1 MTRKFSNPLWFSFIF
16 ALAIVLTPQA
26 FAAEV
31 IVDDFSDGG
40 LVEVIDSFD
49 TCEYDMRLASVLGG
63 IRGIFVC
70 RDSGSGQ
77 STGQANPTPSE
88 FLFRLNEAGGSAG
101 TTYDNDGA
109 LLGGLDITDSGNN
122 DGIILQIL
130 SSDSQVT
137 GFIHAS
143 DTSGNFGIHQFIIPA
158 TISPTTVSIPLLLVT
173 DTNSAGPVNFASLGF
188 LGVSFEGEQLGA
200 SDSDF
205 ILGSISTDALQAS
218 ADLSISK
225 SDNIDPIIA
234 GNQLLYTVTVNN
246 AGPDDATGVVVT
258 DTLPAGVTFV
268 SSTPPICV
276 DSGGIL
282 TCTIGTIA
290 ASDFEQVFIEVTVN
304 PGTTGDNM
312 NTVVVFSN
320 TMD

>member
-1 MTRKFSNPLWFSFIF
+1 MNRKFSKPFWLSMIF
-16 ALAIVLTPQA
+16 ALTILITPQA
-26 FAAEV
+26 FAVEV

-40 LVEVIDSFD
+40 LVEVTDSFD

-63 IRGIFVC
+63 IRGIFAC
-70 RDSGSGQ
+70 RDSGSGL

-101 TTYDNDGA
+101 TTYDNNGA
-109 LLGGLDITDSGNN
+109 LLGGLDITDGGNN

-143 DTSGNFGIHQFIIPA
+143 DTGGNFGIHQFIIPA
-158 TISPTTVSIPLLLVT
+158 TASPTTVSIPLLLVT
-173 DTNSAGPVNFASLGF
+173 DTNSAGPVNFASLDF

-205 ILGSISTDALQAS
+205 ILGSISTDALPEA

-225 SDNIDPIIA
+225 SDTPDPVVA
-234 GNQLLYTVTVNN
+234 GNMVIYTVTVTN
-246 AGPDDATGVVVT
+246 AGPNDAQGVFVT
-258 DTLPAGVTFV
+258 DTLPASVTFIQ
-268 SSTPPICV
+268 TAGCAEDP
-276 DSGGIL
+276 SGVP
-282 TCTIGTIA
+282 TCTLGNIA
-290 ASDFEQVFIEVTVN
+290 A
-304 PGTTGDNM
+304 GG
-312 NTVVVFSN
+312 FSSIYYSSIN
-320 TMD
+320 FKSCIYWDYS